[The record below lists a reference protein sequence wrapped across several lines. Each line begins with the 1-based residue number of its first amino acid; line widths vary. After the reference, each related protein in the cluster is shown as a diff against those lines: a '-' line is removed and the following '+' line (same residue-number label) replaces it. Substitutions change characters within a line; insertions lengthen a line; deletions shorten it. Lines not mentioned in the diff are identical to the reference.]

1 MLKVCRLLVSD
12 GAIVIK
18 VGPDGKG
25 VRVSMANDG
34 GIAPVG
40 RLGGT
45 TFEAFSQASAQ
56 TNRNYRGTGLGLALS
71 RQFCVMMGGDI
82 SVQSQAGIGSVFTA
96 VLPLRVQEAETAME
110 TAHG

>member
-1 MLKVCRLLVSD
+1 MRVFHREEDQTIQFAVRDTGIGIIDEQLARL
-12 GAIVIK
+12 
-18 VGPDGKG
+18 
-25 VRVSMANDG
+25 
-34 GIAPVG
+34 
-40 RLGGT
+40 
-45 TFEAFSQASAQ
+45 FEAFSQASAQ

-71 RQFCVMMGGDI
+71 HQFCAMMGGDI